1 MARYWIVSTNL
12 SPPCRYGQQHIESAR
27 FTPGVSLSHDIPIAE
42 LLAMRQHG
50 AVFLLADP
58 LSDEEVI
65 PAGFKRCTCGQGY
78 VLRTWHP
85 TQSILFPFAAKE
97 QQRQA

>member
-1 MARYWIVSTNL
+1 MARYWIVSTTF
-12 SPPCRYGQQHIESAR
+12 SVPCAYGQQHLESMR
-27 FTPGVSLSHDIPIAE
+27 FTPGVSLSYDIPIAE

-65 PAGFKRCTCGQGY
+65 PAGFKRCACGQGY
-78 VLRTWHP
+78 VLRTWRH
-85 TQSILFPFAAKE
+85 TQDNILPITAVE